1 MAKRNTRNRLYALL
15 VLLGGAS
22 YGLVSP
28 IVKLAYIHGF
38 SAQDVTSG
46 QFYYAA
52 VILWLFTA
60 FTGLR
65 GQRSRRRARLSVGD
79 WRRLLLLGVF
89 GTATAVFYYQALTM
103 LPAWMAI
110 ILLFQFSWMTFAIA
124 YLVTRKAPTRGE
136 WRGILLIAAGTLLAN
151 IHGFHAGQALS
162 ARGFVFGLCAGA
174 TYASFLYVNEGI
186 STQTSPF
193 FRAAV
198 VTSISAILISFI
210 YAPSLALV
218 RASIHGMWLFGI
230 LIGLFSQA
238 IPTSLFGIGIP
249 RVGGAA
255 SAILGSVE
263 LPVAVILAAVIVH
276 EHVLWT
282 GWLGVAL
289 IMIGIA
295 VGQRRTAA
303 TQ

>member
-1 MAKRNTRNRLYALL
+1 MGKGNTRNRLYALL

-28 IVKLAYIHGF
+28 IVKLAYLHGF
-38 SAQDVTSG
+38 SAQNVTSG

-52 VILWLFTA
+52 VILWLLTA
-60 FTGLR
+60 LAR
-65 GQRSRRRARLSVGD
+65 RRSGPRARLSAGD
-79 WRRLLLLGVF
+79 WRRLFLLGVL
-89 GTATAVFYYQALTM
+89 GTGTAVFYYRALTM

-110 ILLFQFSWMTFAIA
+110 ILLFQFSWMTFVIDF
-124 YLVTRKAPTRGE
+124 LVTRRAPTGGE
-136 WRGILLIAAGTLLAN
+136 WRGILFIAMGTALAN

-162 ARGFVFGLCAGA
+162 AWGFVFGLLSGA
-174 TYASFLYVNEGI
+174 TYASFLYVNEGV

-193 FRAAV
+193 FRAAI
-198 VTSISAILISFI
+198 VTSISAVLISLI
-210 YAPSLALV
+210 YVPSPALL
-218 RASIHGMWLFGI
+218 RASIHGMWVFGI

-255 SAILGSVE
+255 AAILGSVE
-263 LPVAVILAAVIVH
+263 LPVAVILAAAIVH

-282 GWLGVAL
+282 GWIGVAL
-289 IMIGIA
+289 IIIGIA
-295 VGQRRTAA
+295 VGQRRTSV
-303 TQ
+303 TP